1 MPAADLLVAAE
12 AQASPEAGAGGASAG
27 VGARRVPTDGASGR
41 LLVTGAEVV
50 AGTSTA
56 DVSHGG
62 SLLAHLST
70 GELFVE
76 GKDGS
81 LDGSMG
87 VAGTAA
93 AGVEAAGAL
102 GGRDRGSLGR
112 NAGGRGS
119 CRGSEEVACTT
130 TSGVRKAV
138 FGNGGVGFGD
148 GISGHFG
155 ESLLRYYLVWLLL
168 GVVGWLLSRRVLRRL
183 M

>member
-102 GGRDRGSLGR
+102 DRKS
-112 NAGGRGS
+112 
-119 CRGSEEVACTT
+119 
-130 TSGVRKAV
+130 
-138 FGNGGVGFGD
+138 
-148 GISGHFG
+148 
-155 ESLLRYYLVWLLL
+155 
-168 GVVGWLLSRRVLRRL
+168 VV
-183 M
+183 